1 MMARI
6 LVVDD
11 VPDARQL
18 LAKVL
23 RYAGHEPAVAASG
36 QEALEQVRQISPDL
50 VLLDVSMPGM
60 SGFDVLEA
68 LRHEGALP
76 DLPVIMLTAISD
88 AASRKRAMTLGARDY
103 FVKAGF
109 DLGDMLKRIAEVVGE
124 SPAA

>member
-23 RYAGHEPAVAASG
+23 RHAGHEPAVAASG
-36 QEALEQVRQISPDL
+36 PEALAHVRHARPDL
-50 VLLDVSMPGM
+50 FLLDVSMPGM
-60 SGFDVLEA
+60 SGFDVLQA
-68 LRHEGALP
+68 LRDEGALP
-76 DLPVIMLTAISD
+76 GLPVFMLTAMSD
-88 AASRKRAMTLGARDY
+88 ADSRRRAMNLGARDY

-109 DLGDMLKRIAEVVGE
+109 DLGEMLARIAEVVGE